1 MTSAL
6 PVNAGAPRIQLP
18 SLVVGLAI
26 MIVGTLYPPMFT
38 DGAGH
43 ADHGLA
49 LLLLCAMSA
58 GLVRGVGFVPRSPV
72 WRWLFSGW
80 ACGAA
85 LAFAIVRLAM
95 R

>member
-1 MTSAL
+1 VKT
-6 PVNAGAPRIQLP
+6 GAARSRLP
-18 SLVVGLAI
+18 SLLAGLTI

-38 DGAGH
+38 DSAGH

-72 WRWLFSGW
+72 WRWVFSGW
-80 ACGAA
+80 TCGVA
-85 LAFAIVRLAM
+85 LVLGAVRMWLH
-95 R
+95 